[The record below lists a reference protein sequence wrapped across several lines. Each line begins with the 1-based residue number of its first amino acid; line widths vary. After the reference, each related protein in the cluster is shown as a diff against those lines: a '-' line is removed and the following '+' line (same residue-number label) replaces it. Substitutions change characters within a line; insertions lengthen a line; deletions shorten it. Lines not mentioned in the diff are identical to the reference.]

1 MNPSPVVT
9 YECHACG
16 ATFSSEL
23 GRRAHDAVC
32 IPRNMPGQ
40 SLAKMDLFFTET
52 ERYGENDQAF
62 VRHTEKVGGYGD
74 LSSHS
79 YRKPYS

>member
-16 ATFSSEL
+16 QPFTSEL

-40 SLAKMDLFFTET
+40 SDATNELPSIVSKNGLAVE
-52 ERYGENDQAF
+52 Q
-62 VRHTEKVGGYGD
+62 
-74 LSSHS
+74 
-79 YRKPYS
+79 

>member
-9 YECHACG
+9 YECYHCG

-32 IPRNMPGQ
+32 IPRNMPAKELNGTNELPLKILANLSPNLIVGNQ
-40 SLAKMDLFFTET
+40 TVPGLEQGEKSLVLIQF
-52 ERYGENDQAF
+52 Q
-62 VRHTEKVGGYGD
+62 
-74 LSSHS
+74 
-79 YRKPYS
+79 

>member
-1 MNPSPVVT
+1 MNPGPVIT

-16 ATFSSEL
+16 QTFTSEL

-40 SLAKMDLFFTET
+40 SDAPFRQSQVNIQLFHISNLQQILFQSNI
-52 ERYGENDQAF
+52 RVKD
-62 VRHTEKVGGYGD
+62 
-74 LSSHS
+74 
-79 YRKPYS
+79 